1 MTMINKQW
9 LQESIL
15 SFITLRHLKKFQE
28 LKTVSMSGTDHL
40 QRILP
45 IKKSNSNSNNF
56 ANHPMSIEEER
67 KANTAK
73 TINGVSS
80 IHLNYGSRSLNTDA
94 SGTLKILMTTELSS
108 LATN

>member
-1 MTMINKQW
+1 MFKQW

-15 SFITLRHLKKFQE
+15 SFTTLRHIKKFQE
-28 LKTVSMSGTDHL
+28 LKTVSMSGMDQL
-40 QRILP
+40 QRMLLF
-45 IKKSNSNSNNF
+45 KKSNSNSNNF
-56 ANHPMSIEEER
+56 ANHQMSIEEER

-94 SGTLKILMTTELSS
+94 HGTLNKLMTTESNS